1 MQRIYVFTAMTVVL
15 SAAVL
20 LAQSDSDYQ
29 GWMKSNAANMDSLN
43 KNIAAKDGAGAASD
57 AQKIEATF
65 KQVGEFWTKRGG
77 ADDARDIHHQD
88 GHARAVLGRVGQ
100 AGVDRMAGKIEER
113 VGLVHAGP
121 SLRLGRAA
129 TNASMAFAPSRMP
142 NSRSRNRSSR
152 TDTRPRPDAAIS
164 RREVSSA
171 RT

>member
-29 GWMKSNAANMDSLN
+29 GWMKSNAANMGSLN

-77 ADDARDIHHQD
+77 ADDAVNFAMKGQM
-88 GHARAVLGRVGQ
+88 AAAAV
-100 AGVDRMAGKIEER
+100 AK
-113 VGLVHAGP
+113 
-121 SLRLGRAA
+121 AA
-129 TNASMAFAPSRMP
+129 TAGNLDEAGAQVKNLQANCGGCHMAH
-142 NSRSRNRSSR
+142 
-152 TDTRPRPDAAIS
+152 
-164 RREVSSA
+164 REGTPGSFKIK
-171 RT
+171 